1 MEITTVK
8 RVIDAAGGPSAL
20 AKALDIKQP
29 SVSGWVR
36 VPAERVLEVE
46 RITGIDRKEIRP
58 DIFGEA
64 S

>member
-1 MEITTVK
+1 MDSTTVK

-36 VPAERVLEVE
+36 VPAERVLDVE
-46 RITGIDRKEIRP
+46 RITGIDRREIRP
-58 DIFGEA
+58 DIFGDA